1 MILTRILALV
11 PFLGILVGAI
21 FLGNDS
27 GLVIGLPVLFA
38 WLIAWI
44 ILTSIIMA
52 IIYMIDPANRV
63 RHSETADS

>member
-27 GLVIGLPVLFA
+27 GLIIGLPVLFA

-44 ILTSIIMA
+44 ILTSVIMA
-52 IIYMIDPANRV
+52 IIYMLDPANRNAP
-63 RHSETADS
+63 H

>member
-11 PFLGILVGAI
+11 PFLGILLGAI

-27 GLVIGLPVLFA
+27 GLIIGLPVLFA

-52 IIYMIDPANRV
+52 IIYACDPANRTHDH
-63 RHSETADS
+63 R